1 MYGCRWYADYRDM
14 LKKEKL
20 DGVLVLGPD
29 NLHAEHT
36 IACLDAGIPV
46 LVEKPIARSLQDAQK
61 KCDHSMDRKT
71 PLITVANKRFSP
83 PYRRA
88 NAFVKK
94 GPVNNPGLFYGKF
107 NLGYDYV
114 ELLEAGTIHLFDF
127 VRFFMGDVRCLH
139 AFGVDM
145 YHRNRLSYPVDNVVI
160 SLEFQS
166 GAVGTVYTHPFQR

>member
-1 MYGCRWYADYRDM
+1 
-14 LKKEKL
+14 
-20 DGVLVLGPD
+20 
-29 NLHAEHT
+29 
-36 IACLDAGIPV
+36 V

-61 KCDHSMDRKT
+61 MCDHSMDRKT

-166 GAVGTVYTHPFQR
+166 GAVGTVYTSFSALSLKPWERVEIYGDKAWFTVEDQYELILYESEEGPAKS